1 MQTKAPINWT
11 NSIVLISTPIIAA
24 IAVPWYGLT
33 VGFDLFEWSMF
44 FLFMMMTGYS
54 ITGGYHR
61 LWSHKTYEANFF
73 IRLFFAIWGACSLQN
88 SILHWSA
95 DHRNHHRFVDDDYKD
110 PYSASRGF
118 FFSHIGW
125 ILRRHSSGQHDFSKV
140 QDLQRDPIVMWQHKY
155 YLALA
160 IITNAGIPLA
170 LGFFHGKLWGTFLLA
185 GVLRIVLNHHFTFF
199 INSLAHI
206 WGSRPYSEN
215 SSARDNALLA
225 FFTYGEGYHNFHHTF
240 QHDYRNGSRWYHFDP
255 SKWAIRACSWVGLTR
270 RLKTVPKEKIE
281 LARLEMQFKR
291 AVDRLDRMAVE
302 PSVRDLLEKRY
313 AECMASLNEW
323 TTARRKWYQAK
334 KEKLNEQWELLEL
347 KGNHKDF
354 KLRFQ
359 QQRRQW
365 HLALAQYSL
374 N

>member
-1 MQTKAPINWT
+1 METKPPINWLNT
-11 NSIVLISTPIIAA
+11 IVLTATPAVALIG
-24 IAVPWYGLT
+24 VPWYGFT

-44 FLFMMMTGYS
+44 ALFMMMTGYS

-95 DHRNHHRFVDDDYKD
+95 DHRNHHRFVDDNERD

-118 FFSHIGW
+118 VFSHIGW
-125 ILRRHSSGQHDFSKV
+125 ILRKYDAGKHDFSKV
-140 QDLQRDPIVMWQHKY
+140 QDLMKDPIVVWQHKY
-155 YLALA
+155 YLPLA
-160 IITNAGIPLA
+160 VITNAAIPLA
-170 LGFFHGKLWGTFLLA
+170 IGFFHGKLWGTFLLA
-185 GVLRIVLNHHFTFF
+185 GMLRIVLNHHFTFF

-215 SSARDNALLA
+215 SSARDNGLLA

-240 QHDYRNGSRWYHFDP
+240 QHDYRNGARWYQFDP
-255 SKWAIRACSWVGLTR
+255 SKWAIRAFSWIGLTR

-281 LARLEMQFKR
+281 FARLEMQFKK
-291 AVDRLDRMAVE
+291 AVERLERMKAE
-302 PSVRDLLEKRY
+302 PSVRETLENRY
-313 AECMASLNEW
+313 EECKASLNEW

-334 KEKLNEQWELLEL
+334 KEKLAEQWEMLEL

-354 KLRFQ
+354 KTRFFQ
-359 QQRRQW
+359 QRKQW
-365 HLALAQYSL
+365 RLCLAEHSL
-374 N
+374 R